1 MTPAERKAAAEVMA
15 SNGPWQYRNRKSTLA
30 RNDVWFDMLCEP
42 DWDWF
47 TKEYRV
53 TPQKIVRY
61 VNLYR
66 NQTAENKIDFG
77 ASFHSRAE
85 GI

>member
-15 SNGPWQYRNRKSTLA
+15 SDGPWQCRKRHSVL
-30 RNDVWFDMLCEP
+30 DCGGPWYDMLCEP